1 MDNGRHPEERTMTAR
16 ISATITRHHFSL
28 VVKIAVTDGESI
40 AIRGKN
46 GAGKSTLFAAIAGL
60 VPITQGSIQI
70 GDRIVDSTVPRTWIP
85 PEQRNV
91 GFLPQGGALFPHLTA
106 LDNVAFG
113 LRARGQ
119 SAKQSRDEAMEM
131 VNQFGIESLAL
142 RLPHQ
147 LSGGQRQR
155 VAIARTLI
163 LQPEILLLDEPT
175 VALDAEGRNEV
186 VSVLTDVRHR
196 FNGPI
201 LFTSH
206 DDRDIDMLAT
216 RVIDIHVSTADDNVT
231 STLNDSL

>member
-1 MDNGRHPEERTMTAR
+1 MTAR
-16 ISATITRHHFSL
+16 ISATINRHHFSL
-28 VVKIAVTDGESI
+28 IVKIAVTDGESI

-46 GAGKSTLFAAIAGL
+46 GSGKSTLFAAIAGL

-70 GDRIVDSTVPRTWIP
+70 GDHIVDSTVPRTWIP

-113 LRARGQ
+113 LRTRGQ

-131 VNQFGIESLAL
+131 VKQFGIESLAL

-163 LQPEILLLDEPT
+163 LQPQILLLDEPT
-175 VALDAEGRNEV
+175 VALDAEGRQEV
-186 VSVLTDVRHR
+186 MSVLANVRHR
-196 FNGPI
+196 FSGPI

-206 DDRDIDMLAT
+206 DERDISTLAT
-216 RVIDIHVSTADDNVT
+216 RVVDIRTVVIDGNTT
-231 STLNDSL
+231 STVNDSL